1 MKKSLILIICLF
13 VLSAGIFY
21 FAFSWVSEGKEAISV
36 EETVLYGDRNAAEG
50 ITVRN
55 QIHCGFH
62 MFWDTEYTVDR
73 ELAVKTHYR
82 YSQIEQREDE
92 IRPSDMQIYTY
103 INYAMSGTIDL
114 SDQKSYELPLLAAA
128 DVAKRTP
135 SGETHEELLSLA
147 DYYQFYPVSMDL
159 YLSEGRK
166 ILYNEQKDMAD
177 YFKIPVSQDHK
188 VRVSVTKDKNGSVS
202 YIEQNSEKG
211 DINISAGSA
220 VVAAGG
226 GYCAVS
232 VTNDIGNQVRLPEN
246 LSGIHF
252 LPFSETKD
260 GLEPSFQEMR
270 RVYLLSENV
279 RVLRLMKDP
288 EEERLLLFTKENDTI
303 LLSVIDMNTMELIQK
318 TELGKDAA
326 ELELWD
332 VKKYDSFLVPVF
344 SDYHFTL
351 LSRDSDGLFRMEF
364 AGNLGQDKAIAEKFQ
379 LQDAVMDYDG
389 ARLAVA
395 VYQPYTS
402 FRQSS
407 GEYQYFSSHS
417 TYLMVFD
424 REGLLY
430 AGKYDQ
436 SSDELIPEVNNDK
449 SLRAVD
455 KNPLTVRFE

>member
-1 MKKSLILIICLF
+1 MKKSLILITCLL
-13 VLSAGIFY
+13 VLSAGVFS
-21 FAFSWVSEGKEAISV
+21 FAFCWVSEGEEAISV

-50 ITVRN
+50 ITVTN

-62 MFWDTEYTVDR
+62 MFWDTEYTVGR
-73 ELAVKTHYR
+73 ELSVKTSYR
-82 YSQIEQREDE
+82 YSQPEQRENE
-92 IRPSDMQIYTY
+92 IRPSDMQLYTY
-103 INYAMSGTIDL
+103 NNYAMSGTINL
-114 SDQKSYELPLLAAA
+114 SDQKSYELPLLVAA
-128 DVAKRTP
+128 DVANRTS

-166 ILYNEQKDMAD
+166 VLYNEQTDMAN

-202 YIEQNSEKG
+202 YVEQRSEKG
-211 DINISAGSA
+211 DISISAGSA
-220 VVAAGG
+220 VITASG

-232 VTNDIGNQVRLPEN
+232 VTNDNGNEIRLPEN

-252 LPFSETKD
+252 LPFSETKG
-260 GLEPSFQEMR
+260 GLEPSLKEMH
-270 RVYLLSENV
+270 RVYPLDENV
-279 RVLRLMKDP
+279 QVLRLTKDP
-288 EEERLLLFTKENDTI
+288 IEERLLLFTKENEAI
-303 LLSVIDMNTMELIQK
+303 LLSVIDMSTMKLIQK

-332 VKKYDSFLVPVF
+332 VKQYASFLVPVF

-351 LSRDSDGLFRMEF
+351 LSRDSDGLFQMEF
-364 AGNLGQDKAIAEKFQ
+364 IGNLGQHRSIAEKFQ

-389 ARLAVA
+389 SRLAVA

-402 FRQSS
+402 HKQSN

-417 TYLMVFD
+417 TYLMVFG
-424 REGLLY
+424 REGLTY

-436 SSDELIPEVNNDK
+436 SSDGLIPEVNNDK
-449 SLRAVD
+449 SLRAID
-455 KNPLTVRFE
+455 KNPLAVRFE